1 MAEKDEPIRETE
13 LDKNSVTEST
23 DAATGDPEIG
33 TNAPAETKFR
43 WAVILCVLALLVPGI
58 WYWQQGL
65 NAQKQTDF
73 QSACRQAI
81 GREDWTGLIETAFAW
96 SAWDSEAADAWLYQ
110 AQGYQELG
118 QLDRAAELL
127 LQVPGQDDKTEAA
140 LLVASSLYFEDLGQP
155 LKAVPVLQRLLKL
168 NETLIT
174 AHQRLIFFYAIT
186 LQRVKMLE
194 QIHQA
199 IEVGAEPPD
208 AYVYLQLASRLT
220 FSNGYRMNQNWLRNQ
235 PDSPLFRVASAVQLS
250 AARDQAANADE
261 EPLAEKE
268 KRHGEIRDLV
278 RKFPDDTSLLRYLLH
293 LAVNR
298 GDTDEVG
305 QLLAGLPTHAWD
317 DSVFWR
323 FRGWYHHQFDEFDE
337 AEQAFQKSLELFPQD
352 WETWHSLAATFRK
365 KKDLDNAE
373 RAQLIALQGKELR
386 KDILQLSDARAVS
399 PEILKKMRDFC
410 MACGDQVT
418 AASLQTR
425 IRMMGNYR

>member
-1 MAEKDEPIRETE
+1 MSDKDEPIRETE

-23 DAATGDPEIG
+23 DAETTAPEIG
-33 TNAPAETKFR
+33 TTAHPGAKFR
-43 WAVILCVLALLVPGI
+43 WCVIVCVLTLLVPGI
-58 WYWQQGL
+58 WYWQKGL

-81 GREDWTGLIETAFAW
+81 GREDWTALIETASAW
-96 SAWDSEAADAWLYQ
+96 SEWDSEAADAWLHQ
-110 AQGYQELG
+110 AQGFQELG

-127 LQVPGQDDKTEAA
+127 SQVPGQDDKTEAA

-155 LKAVPVLQRLLKL
+155 LKAVPVLKKLLKL

-220 FSNGYRMNQNWLRNQ
+220 FSNGYRLNQTWLRNK
-235 PDSPLFRVASAVQLS
+235 PDSQLFRVASAIQLS
-250 AARDQAANADE
+250 AARDQAANVDN

-268 KRHGEIRDLV
+268 KRHGAIRDLA
-278 RKFPDDTSLLRYLLH
+278 REFPDNTSLLRYLLR
-293 LAVNR
+293 LAVDR
-298 GDTDEVG
+298 DDTDVVG
-305 QLLAGLPTHAWD
+305 QLLAGVPPHAWN

-323 FRGWYHHQFDEFDE
+323 FRGWYHHQFEEFDE
-337 AEQAFQKSLELFPQD
+337 AEQAFRKSLELFPQD
-352 WETWHSLAATFRK
+352 WETWHSLASTLRK
-365 KKDLDNAE
+365 KKELDGAE

-399 PEILKKMRDFC
+399 PEVLTKMRNFC

-425 IRMMGNYR
+425 IRMMINYR